1 MNADCQRWVQLSDLH
16 ALGEPL
22 ASADRDFLRMHTAS
36 CRECAAEAAIW
47 RGLKLPDVQQDPEEH
62 EVGRTLSLIAATGVQ
77 EVRTHRGARR
87 WATIVSAGGALAC
100 AAAFVIWMRSTA
112 ERPGAPAQALA
123 PSDVAELPA
132 AAPSATSTG
141 PTLAGE
147 DSCSERGGVR
157 VCLTAGSAIGARV
170 ESAAERRLTLVRGR
184 AALQLSLEE
193 ADAKFVVETP
203 RAVITAQR
211 ATFSV
216 EVSPDGSS
224 TARVSDGTVM
234 VLGREGGSSAARAVN
249 AGESYRFGENAA
261 TALSEQE
268 RAADRALLRMRP

>member
-1 MNADCQRWVQLSDLH
+1 MNPDCQRWVQLSDLH
-16 ALGEPL
+16 ALGESL
-22 ASADRDFLRMHTAS
+22 ASADRDFLRTHTAS

-77 EVRTHRGARR
+77 EVRTHRSPRR
-87 WATIVSAGGALAC
+87 WVKVTSAAGALAC
-100 AAAFVIWMRSTA
+100 AAAFVIWMRSTP
-112 ERPGAPAQALA
+112 ERSDAPAPALA
-123 PSDVAELPA
+123 PS
-132 AAPSATSTG
+132 
-141 PTLAGE
+141 E

-157 VCLTAGSAIGARV
+157 VCLKAGSAIGAGV

-193 ADAKFVVETP
+193 AEASFVVETP
-203 RAVITAQR
+203 RAVITARR

-234 VLGREGGSSAARAVN
+234 VLGREGGSSAARAVT
-249 AGESYRFGENAA
+249 AGESYRFGDDAA

-268 RAADRALLRMRP
+268 RAADRALLRTQ